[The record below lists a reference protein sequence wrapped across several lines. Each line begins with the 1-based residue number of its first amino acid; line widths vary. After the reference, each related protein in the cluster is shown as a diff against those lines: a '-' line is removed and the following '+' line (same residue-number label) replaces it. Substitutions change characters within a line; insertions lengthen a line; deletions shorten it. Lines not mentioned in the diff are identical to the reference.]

1 MNLKNGGIKDKWF
14 YLAIIL
20 LGAFFLFKLYDQSQI
35 LIQFPL
41 DQNNDIGSYIGQL
54 HFLKVYGFHQN
65 VPNWYNGFTLFLL
78 YPPGWFF
85 FTLPLY
91 ILIGNILIATYLSHI
106 LVYLS
111 GFLALCLLKRLTKIS
126 WAKTIFLYLFVFA
139 NPIAVGNF
147 IKLGRLPELLS
158 FVLFIILF
166 SFFVYYN
173 GRRLN
178 GKFLL
183 LGVLYAAVLL
193 SHPAFFIASSFFI
206 PPIFFMKKGKQR
218 VVVIL
223 MFLITLLLSSFWLVP
238 FINASAKS
246 TLSQEAGYTGLN
258 RLLDLRKEF
267 FFDNL
272 FSFIL
277 PLFFWFTFYF
287 YCKSLEKK
295 ERRKEIVFYSIPL
308 IFSILF
314 FFRIAAFIPLVNYPY
329 PDSYNLLLIFLS
341 MFLFIQTPKKGFG
354 KIWKIIPSL
363 LILTPFLLII
373 PSLIFVP
380 NFRQHNAIDK
390 DILQIIPKIEGRF
403 LVLGMPY
410 PTYDEAVYSYAAVY
424 YNLSTPNGW
433 YPQTAPKSLLLSIG
447 RLKDEVKSNQP
458 NCEKINSSISELGIQ
473 DLIIYRNYCGKLR
486 SCGLKQMAA
495 EGSVCLLSS

>member
-1 MNLKNGGIKDKWF
+1 MDVKKGTIGDKWF

-35 LIQFPL
+35 ISQFPL
-41 DQNNDIGSYIGQL
+41 DQNNDLGSYIGQL

-65 VPNWYNGFTLFLL
+65 VPNWYNGFILFLL

-91 ILIGNILIATYLSHI
+91 ILIGSILIATYISHI

-111 GFLALCLLKRLTKIS
+111 GFLALCLLKRFTKIS
-126 WAKTIFLYLFVFA
+126 WAKTLFLYLFVFV

-158 FVLFIILF
+158 FVLFIMLF
-166 SFFVYYN
+166 SFFIYYKDRRID
-173 GRRLN
+173 GR
-178 GKFLL
+178 FLL

-206 PPIFFMKKGKQR
+206 PPLFFMKKGKQKA
-218 VVVIL
+218 VVII
-223 MFLITLLLSSFWLVP
+223 MFLIMLLLSAFWLVP

-258 RLLDLRKEF
+258 RLLDFKKEF

-277 PLFFWFTFYF
+277 PVFFWFALYF
-287 YCKSLEKK
+287 YCKPLEKK
-295 ERRKEIVFYSIPL
+295 ERRQEIIFYSIPL

-314 FFRIAAFIPLVNYPY
+314 FCRIAAFIPLINYPY

-341 MFLFIQTPKKGFG
+341 MFFLIKTPQKSFG
-354 KIWKIIPSL
+354 KIGKIIPL
-363 LILTPFLLII
+363 FLILTPFLLIT

-380 NFRQHNAIDK
+380 NFRQHNSIDK
-390 DILQIIPKIEGRF
+390 DIIQIIPQLEGRF
-403 LVLGMPY
+403 LIVGVPY
-410 PTYDEAVYSYAAVY
+410 PTYDEAFYSYAAVY

-433 YPQTAPKSLLLSIG
+433 YPQTAPKSLLLGIG
-447 RLKDEVKSNQP
+447 ELKAEVKSSQP
-458 NCEKINSSISELGIQ
+458 DCAKINSSILKLNIQ
-473 DLIIYRNYCGKLR
+473 DLIIYRDYCEKVRG
-486 SCGLKQMAA
+486 CGLKQRAV